1 MPLRSLAYRYRARDT
16 HRNIR
21 TTNDVED
28 IIEQEFNNLFDQWRK
43 LTAKFYKLTDEIF
56 SELIEQ
62 HEIGAAAL
70 QKKRLH
76 RYSSQFRRMSI
87 VSQKKVPAR
96 GQNPRSTAKYNTCK
110 SWE

>member
-1 MPLRSLAYRYRARDT
+1 MPLISLAYRYRARDT

-43 LTAKFYKLTDEIF
+43 LTDEIF

-70 QKKRLH
+70 QKKATPSLLKSIPPDE
-76 RYSSQFRRMSI
+76 YSFLKKSPRRGPI
-87 VSQKKVPAR
+87 PPFHTEKC
-96 GQNPRSTAKYNTCK
+96 NTCK